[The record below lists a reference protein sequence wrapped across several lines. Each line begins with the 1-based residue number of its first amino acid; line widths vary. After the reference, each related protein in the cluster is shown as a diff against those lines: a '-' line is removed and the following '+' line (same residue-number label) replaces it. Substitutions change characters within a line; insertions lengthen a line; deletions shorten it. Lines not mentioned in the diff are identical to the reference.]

1 MDKIIELLMRQPI
14 VAFFLVVWV
23 IGAITN
29 AMKAKQKIR
38 ERSEAKARS
47 AQVSAAQ
54 SASTSVIDGP
64 SGDVASRSAV
74 GAKPG
79 VVVGDLGTG
88 EQKKLK
94 QQRQAPASMRG
105 RDRQV
110 IPAAKSV
117 PAAKPATKPVTNS
130 PEQVAREMRRL
141 LGLEPDLAPPVPN
154 PTPPVS
160 PPVRS
165 APVESVV
172 LPFRDS
178 PARAEQHVESHVGE
192 SMRDRHMAASKVG
205 TVQSSRG
212 EIGSLGGRTKR
223 VKRRPVDYERRYAM
237 TDLRRIV
244 VMNEILSPP
253 ITLRQ
258 RQEDLL

>member
-14 VAFFLVVWV
+14 VAFFLVIWV

-29 AMKAKQKIR
+29 ALKAKQKVR

-54 SASTSVIDGP
+54 SAGTSVSDGP
-64 SGDVASRSAV
+64 SGDVASRSVA

-88 EQKKLK
+88 EQKRLK

-117 PAAKPATKPVTNS
+117 PVAKPAAKPVTNS

-141 LGLEPDLAPPVPN
+141 LGLETDPAPPVPN
-154 PTPPVS
+154 PTPSVS

-165 APVESVV
+165 APVESVEIS
-172 LPFRDS
+172 FRDS

-192 SMRDRHMAASKVG
+192 SIRDRHMAASKVG
-205 TVQSSRG
+205 TTQSSRG
-212 EIGSLGGRTKR
+212 EIGNLGGRTKK
-223 VKRRPVDYERRYAM
+223 VKRRMLDYKRRYAM